1 MSVIEILMGLMLD
14 LAAAALIFNFVYS
27 GRKKGFQ
34 DRVMSFCMGIG
45 FVLYCFLKAFC
56 SGNYIVFMLSLL
68 GAMLSHIRL
77 LYLLFKG

>member
-14 LAAAALIFNFVYS
+14 LAAAALIFNFVHG

-68 GAMLSHIRL
+68 GAMLS
-77 LYLLFKG
+77 YTAFVFTF